1 MAISVG
7 SLFTLIIV
15 LLACGLLVWLAFYV
29 IGELAPPEP
38 VGRIIRVV
46 VVVIAVLVLIAIL
59 LNFAGIGGGLRISQ
73 MLPLLGPVPRLFPRG

>member
-7 SLFTLIIV
+7 SLFTFIIV

-29 IGELAPPEP
+29 VQQFNPPEP

-46 VVVIAVLVLIAIL
+46 VVVIAVLVIVALL
-59 LNFAGIGGGLRISQ
+59 LNFAGIGTGVRITQ
-73 MLPLLGPVPRLFPRG
+73 NIWPLLAHV